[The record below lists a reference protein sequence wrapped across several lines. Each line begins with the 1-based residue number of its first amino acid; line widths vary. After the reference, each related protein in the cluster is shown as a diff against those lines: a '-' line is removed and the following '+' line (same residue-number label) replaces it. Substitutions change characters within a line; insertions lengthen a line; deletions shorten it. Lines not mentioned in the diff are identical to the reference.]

1 MKEESNNTKKLSLTK
16 KQKILLVVSI
26 LLFLVICLEIVL
38 VLYARKNND
47 TDVNQDRRSKKIVAE
62 LQEEEE
68 LVIREEEMVEDVEK
82 PSSEPSK
89 SSTPSKSS
97 EETSSSTPSSE
108 SKTPVFEALPPPKI
122 VPPREQVESLWT
134 PDATSVII
142 DSKETIT
149 INGTK
154 YLTVTVRRG
163 TLKVGDTL
171 KQTGVCGIVP
181 NVSTKVQRMIKK
193 GKLVNSATVS
203 ESVGISMDNDYFYKR
218 ATFGTDM
225 QLATRAKLKVYVFT
239 KEEGNTKE
247 TSVVNGQGYLL
258 TFMPKDADPSGKPF
272 KTGNGTPVI
281 SKPIKPGEV
290 AEIEIR
296 KFIMLGGP
304 ALYEPGTR
312 IIVKD
317 QNTNER
323 IGIAVI
329 TGYPPC
335 PHK

>member
-1 MKEESNNTKKLSLTK
+1 MKEESNNTKKLSLDK
-16 KQKILLVVSI
+16 KQIILLVFLIFLI
-26 LLFLVICLEIVL
+26 LIFSVFLYV
-38 VLYARKNND
+38 RKNRNSD
-47 TDVNQDRRSKKIVAE
+47 IKQDQGEEKIVSE
-62 LQEEEE
+62 LEDEEDLGESLEEEN
-68 LVIREEEMVEDVEK
+68 VEEDIEESTPE
-82 PSSEPSK
+82 SSK
-89 SSTPSKSS
+89 STTPSK
-97 EETSSSTPSSE
+97 PSE
-108 SKTPVFEALPPPKI
+108 SKEPKKPVEEKTPEKPDPPK
-122 VPPREQVESLWT
+122 PLTPREQVESLWT

-171 KQTGVCGIVP
+171 KQTGICGIVP
-181 NVSTKVQRMIKK
+181 DVSTKVQRMIKK

-203 ESVGISMDNDYFYKR
+203 ESVGIAMDNDYFYKR

-225 QLATRAKLKVYVFT
+225 QLATKVKLKVYVFT

-258 TFMPKDADPSGKPF
+258 TFMPKDADPSGRPF
-272 KTGNGTPVI
+272 ITGNGTPVI

-290 AEIEIR
+290 AEIEVR

>member
-16 KQKILLVVSI
+16 KQKILLVISI

-38 VLYARKNND
+38 FIHARKNKD
-47 TDVNQDRRSKKIVAE
+47 TGINQDRRSKKIVAE

-82 PSSEPSK
+82 PSS
-89 SSTPSKSS
+89 TPSKPS

-171 KQTGVCGIVP
+171 KQTGICGIVP
-181 NVSTKVQRMIKK
+181 DVSTKVKRMIRA

-203 ESVGISMDNDYFYKR
+203 ESVGIAMDNDYFYKR

-225 QLATRAKLKVYVFT
+225 QLATKVKLKVYVFT
-239 KEEGNTKE
+239 KEEGNTE
-247 TSVVNGQGYLL
+247 EQSVVNNQGYILS
-258 TFMPKDADPSGKPF
+258 FIPENPSGRAF
-272 KTGNGTPVI
+272 IVGNGTPVI
-281 SKPIKPGEV
+281 SKPIKPGEA
-290 AEIEIR
+290 AEIEMR

-312 IIVKD
+312 IKV
-317 QNTNER
+317 QNEKTNKQ

>member
-82 PSSEPSK
+82 PSTEPSESTTKPSEPK
-89 SSTPSKSS
+89 EPEKPV
-97 EETSSSTPSSE
+97 EEKVPE
-108 SKTPVFEALPPPKI
+108 KPEPPK
-122 VPPREQVESLWT
+122 PDPLTPRQQVESLWT

-142 DSKETIT
+142 DSKETVT

-171 KQTGVCGIVP
+171 KQTGICGIVP
-181 NVSTKVQRMIKK
+181 NVSTRITKMMKA

-203 ESVGISMDNDYFYKR
+203 ESVGIAMDNDYFYKR

-225 QLATRAKLKVYVFT
+225 QLATKVKLKVYVFT
-239 KEEGNTKE
+239 KEEGNTE
-247 TSVVNGQGYLL
+247 EQSVVNNQGYILS
-258 TFMPKDADPSGKPF
+258 FIPENPSGRPF
-272 KTGNGTPVI
+272 IVGNGTPVI
-281 SKPIKPGEV
+281 SKPINPGEV
-290 AEIEIR
+290 AEIEMK

-312 IIVKD
+312 IKVKD
-317 QNTNER
+317 QNTNEQ

>member
-1 MKEESNNTKKLSLTK
+1 MKEESNNTKKLSLDK
-16 KQKILLVVSI
+16 KQIILLV
-26 LLFLVICLEIVL
+26 FLVFLILILSVF
-38 VLYARKNND
+38 LYVRKNRNSD
-47 TDVNQDRRSKKIVAE
+47 TKQNQGEEKIVSE
-62 LQEEEE
+62 LEDEEDLGESLEEENVE
-68 LVIREEEMVEDVEK
+68 EDVEEST
-82 PSSEPSK
+82 PESSK
-89 SSTPSKSS
+89 STTPSKPTEPKKPEKPV
-97 EETSSSTPSSE
+97 EEKVPETPD
-108 SKTPVFEALPPPKI
+108 PPK
-122 VPPREQVESLWT
+122 PLTPREQVESLWT

-142 DSKETIT
+142 DSTDTIT

-272 KTGNGTPVI
+272 ITGNGTPVI

>member
-1 MKEESNNTKKLSLTK
+1 MKEESNNTKKLSLDK
-16 KQKILLVVSI
+16 KQIVLLV
-26 LLFLVICLEIVL
+26 FLVFLILIFSVF
-38 VLYARKNND
+38 LYVRKNRNSD
-47 TDVNQDRRSKKIVAE
+47 IKQDQGEEKIVSE
-62 LQEEEE
+62 LEDEEDLGESLEEEN
-68 LVIREEEMVEDVEK
+68 VEEDIEESTPE
-82 PSSEPSK
+82 SSK
-89 SSTPSKSS
+89 STTPSK
-97 EETSSSTPSSE
+97 PSE
-108 SKTPVFEALPPPKI
+108 SKEPKKPVEEKTPEKPDPPK
-122 VPPREQVESLWT
+122 PLTPREQVESLWT

-171 KQTGVCGIVP
+171 KQTGICGIVP
-181 NVSTKVQRMIKK
+181 DVSTKVRRMIKA

-225 QLATRAKLKVYVFT
+225 QLATKVKLKVYVFT

-258 TFMPKDADPSGKPF
+258 TFMPKDADPSGRPF
-272 KTGNGTPVI
+272 ITGNGTPVI

-290 AEIEIR
+290 AEIEVK

>member
-1 MKEESNNTKKLSLTK
+1 MKEESNNTKKLSLDK
-16 KQKILLVVSI
+16 KQIILLV
-26 LLFLVICLEIVL
+26 FLVFLILILSVF
-38 VLYARKNND
+38 LYVRKNRNSD
-47 TDVNQDRRSKKIVAE
+47 TKQNQGEEKIVSE
-62 LQEEEE
+62 LEDEEDLGESLEEENVE
-68 LVIREEEMVEDVEK
+68 EDVEEST
-82 PSSEPSK
+82 PESSK
-89 SSTPSKSS
+89 STTPSKPTEPKKPEKPV
-97 EETSSSTPSSE
+97 EEKVPETPD
-108 SKTPVFEALPPPKI
+108 PPK
-122 VPPREQVESLWT
+122 PLTPREQVESLWT
-134 PDATSVII
+134 SDATSVII
-142 DSKETIT
+142 DSTDTIT

-171 KQTGVCGIVP
+171 KQTGICEIVP
-181 NVSTKVQRMIKK
+181 NVSTRITKMIKA

>member
-1 MKEESNNTKKLSLTK
+1 MKEESKTKKLSLTK
-16 KQKILLVVSI
+16 KQKTLLAVSVI
-26 LLFLVICLEIVL
+26 LFLILCLEMVL
-38 VLYARKNND
+38 ILYAKKNKG
-47 TDVNQDRRSKKIVAE
+47 TDVNQERRSKKIVAE

-68 LVIREEEMVEDVEK
+68 LVIREEEMVEDVDK
-82 PSSEPSK
+82 PSSESSK
-89 SSTPSKSS
+89 STTP
-97 EETSSSTPSSE
+97 ETTTPESSTPSSE
-108 SKTPVFEALPPPKI
+108 IPTPRYISPKPIPKI
-122 VPPREQVESLWT
+122 LPPRERVESLWT

-142 DSKETIT
+142 DSKETTT

-171 KQTGVCGIVP
+171 KQTGICGIVP
-181 NVSTKVQRMIKK
+181 DVSTKITKMMKA

-203 ESVGISMDNDYFYKR
+203 ESVGIAMDNDYFYKR

-225 QLATRAKLKVYVFT
+225 QLATKVKLKVYVFT
-239 KEEGNTKE
+239 KEEGNTE
-247 TSVVNGQGYLL
+247 EQSVVNNQGYILS
-258 TFMPKDADPSGKPF
+258 FIPENPSGRAF
-272 KTGNGTPVI
+272 IVGNGTPVI
-281 SKPIKPGEV
+281 SKPINPGEV
-290 AEIEIR
+290 ADIEMR

-312 IIVKD
+312 IKV
-317 QNTNER
+317 QNQHTNKQ
-323 IGIAVI
+323 IGIGVI

>member
-1 MKEESNNTKKLSLTK
+1 MKEESKTKKLSLTK
-16 KQKILLVVSI
+16 KQKTLLAVSVI
-26 LLFLVICLEIVL
+26 LFLILCLEMVL
-38 VLYARKNND
+38 ILYAKKNKG
-47 TDVNQDRRSKKIVAE
+47 TDVNQERRSKKIVAE

-68 LVIREEEMVEDVEK
+68 LVIREEEMVEDVDK
-82 PSSEPSK
+82 PSSESSK
-89 SSTPSKSS
+89 STTP
-97 EETSSSTPSSE
+97 ETTTPESSTPSSE
-108 SKTPVFEALPPPKI
+108 IPTPRYISPKPIPKI
-122 VPPREQVESLWT
+122 LPPRERVESLWT

-142 DSKETIT
+142 DSKETTT

-171 KQTGVCGIVP
+171 KQTGICGIVP
-181 NVSTKVQRMIKK
+181 DVSTKITKMMKA

-225 QLATRAKLKVYVFT
+225 QLATKVKLKVYVFT
-239 KEEGNTKE
+239 KEEGNTE
-247 TSVVNGQGYLL
+247 EQSVVNNQGYILS
-258 TFMPKDADPSGKPF
+258 FIPENPSGRAF
-272 KTGNGTPVI
+272 IVGNGTPVI
-281 SKPIKPGEV
+281 SKPINPGEV
-290 AEIEIR
+290 ADIEMR

-312 IIVKD
+312 IKV
-317 QNTNER
+317 QNQHTNKQ
-323 IGIAVI
+323 IGIGVI

>member
-1 MKEESNNTKKLSLTK
+1 MKEESNNTKKLSLDK
-16 KQKILLVVSI
+16 KQIVLLV
-26 LLFLVICLEIVL
+26 FLVFLILIFSVF
-38 VLYARKNND
+38 LYVRKNRNSD
-47 TDVNQDRRSKKIVAE
+47 IKQDQGEEKIVSE
-62 LQEEEE
+62 LEDEEDLGESLEEEN
-68 LVIREEEMVEDVEK
+68 VEEDIEE
-82 PSSEPSK
+82 
-89 SSTPSKSS
+89 STPESSKTTTPSIPS
-97 EETSSSTPSSE
+97 EDSSSSTPSSE

-122 VPPREQVESLWT
+122 VPPRQQVESLWT

-171 KQTGVCGIVP
+171 KQTGICGIVP
-181 NVSTKVQRMIKK
+181 DVSTKVRRMIKA

-203 ESVGISMDNDYFYKR
+203 ESVGIAMDNDYFYKR

-225 QLATRAKLKVYVFT
+225 QLATKVKLKVYVFT

-258 TFMPKDADPSGKPF
+258 TFMPKDADPSGRPF
-272 KTGNGTPVI
+272 ITGNGTPVI

-290 AEIEIR
+290 AEIEVR

>member
-1 MKEESNNTKKLSLTK
+1 MKEESNNTKKLSLDK
-16 KQKILLVVSI
+16 KQIILLV
-26 LLFLVICLEIVL
+26 FLVFLILILSVF
-38 VLYARKNND
+38 LYVRKNRNSD
-47 TDVNQDRRSKKIVAE
+47 TKQNQGEEKIVSE
-62 LQEEEE
+62 LEDEEDLGESLEEENVE
-68 LVIREEEMVEDVEK
+68 EDVEEST
-82 PSSEPSK
+82 PESSK
-89 SSTPSKSS
+89 STTPSKPTEPKKPEKPV
-97 EETSSSTPSSE
+97 EEKVPETPD
-108 SKTPVFEALPPPKI
+108 PPK
-122 VPPREQVESLWT
+122 PLTPREQVESLWT

-142 DSKETIT
+142 DSTDTIT

-225 QLATRAKLKVYVFT
+225 QLATKVKLKVYVFT

-272 KTGNGTPVI
+272 ITGNGTPVI

>member
-1 MKEESNNTKKLSLTK
+1 
-16 KQKILLVVSI
+16 
-26 LLFLVICLEIVL
+26 
-38 VLYARKNND
+38 
-47 TDVNQDRRSKKIVAE
+47 
-62 LQEEEE
+62 
-68 LVIREEEMVEDVEK
+68 
-82 PSSEPSK
+82 
-89 SSTPSKSS
+89 
-97 EETSSSTPSSE
+97 
-108 SKTPVFEALPPPKI
+108 
-122 VPPREQVESLWT
+122 
-134 PDATSVII
+134 
-142 DSKETIT
+142 
-149 INGTK
+149 
-154 YLTVTVRRG
+154 
-163 TLKVGDTL
+163 
-171 KQTGVCGIVP
+171 
-181 NVSTKVQRMIKK
+181 MIKA

-225 QLATRAKLKVYVFT
+225 QLATKVKLKVYVFT

-258 TFMPKDADPSGKPF
+258 TFMPKDTDPSGRPF
-272 KTGNGTPVI
+272 ITGNGTPVI
-281 SKPIKPGEV
+281 STPIKPGEV
-290 AEIEIR
+290 AETEVR

>member
-1 MKEESNNTKKLSLTK
+1 MKEESNNTKKLSLDK
-16 KQKILLVVSI
+16 KQIILLV
-26 LLFLVICLEIVL
+26 FLVFLILILSVF
-38 VLYARKNND
+38 LYVRKNRNSD
-47 TDVNQDRRSKKIVAE
+47 TKQNQGEEKIVSE
-62 LQEEEE
+62 LEDEEDLGESLEEENVE
-68 LVIREEEMVEDVEK
+68 EDVEEST
-82 PSSEPSK
+82 PESSK
-89 SSTPSKSS
+89 STTPSKPTEPKKPEKPV
-97 EETSSSTPSSE
+97 EEKVPETPD
-108 SKTPVFEALPPPKI
+108 PPK
-122 VPPREQVESLWT
+122 PLTPREQVESLWT
-134 PDATSVII
+134 SDATSVII
-142 DSKETIT
+142 DSTDTIT

-290 AEIEIR
+290 AEIEVR

>member
-171 KQTGVCGIVP
+171 KQTGICEIVP
-181 NVSTKVQRMIKK
+181 NVSTRITKMIKA

-203 ESVGISMDNDYFYKR
+203 ESVGIAMDNDYFYKR

-225 QLATRAKLKVYVFT
+225 QLATKVKLKVYVFT
-239 KEEGNTKE
+239 KEEGNTE
-247 TSVVNGQGYLL
+247 EQSVVNNQGYILS
-258 TFMPKDADPSGKPF
+258 FIPENPSGRAF
-272 KTGNGTPVI
+272 IVGNGTPVI
-281 SKPIKPGEV
+281 SKPINPGEV
-290 AEIEIR
+290 ADIEMR

-312 IIVKD
+312 IKV
-317 QNTNER
+317 QNQHTNKQ
-323 IGIAVI
+323 IGIGVI

>member
-171 KQTGVCGIVP
+171 KQTGICGIVP
-181 NVSTKVQRMIKK
+181 DVSTKVKRMIKA

-203 ESVGISMDNDYFYKR
+203 ESVGIAMDNDYFYKR

-225 QLATRAKLKVYVFT
+225 QLATKVKLKVYVFT

-247 TSVVNGQGYLL
+247 QSVVNNQGYLL
-258 TFMPKDADPSGKPF
+258 SFVPEDPSGRTF
-272 KTGNGTPVI
+272 ITGNGTPVI
-281 SKPIKPGEV
+281 SKPIKPGEA
-290 AEIEIR
+290 AEIEVK

-312 IIVKD
+312 IKVKD
-317 QNTNER
+317 QNTNEQ

>member
-1 MKEESNNTKKLSLTK
+1 MKEESTNTKKLSLNK
-16 KQKILLVVSI
+16 KQKILLIISI

-38 VLYARKNND
+38 FIYARKNKD
-47 TDVNQDRRSKKIVAE
+47 TGINQDRRSKKIVAE

-82 PSSEPSK
+82 PSTEPSESTTKPSEPK
-89 SSTPSKSS
+89 EPEKPV
-97 EETSSSTPSSE
+97 EEKVPE
-108 SKTPVFEALPPPKI
+108 KPEPPK
-122 VPPREQVESLWT
+122 PDPLTPRQQVESLWT

-171 KQTGVCGIVP
+171 KQTGICGIVP
-181 NVSTKVQRMIKK
+181 DVSTKVKRMIRA

-225 QLATRAKLKVYVFT
+225 QLATKVKLKVYVFT

-272 KTGNGTPVI
+272 ITGNGTPVI
-281 SKPIKPGEV
+281 SKPIKPGEA
-290 AEIEIR
+290 AEIEVK

-317 QNTNER
+317 QNTNKQ

>member
-1 MKEESNNTKKLSLTK
+1 MKEESNNTKKLSLDK
-16 KQKILLVVSI
+16 KQIILLVFLIFLI
-26 LLFLVICLEIVL
+26 LIFSVFLYV
-38 VLYARKNND
+38 RKNRNSD
-47 TDVNQDRRSKKIVAE
+47 IKQDQGEEKIVSE
-62 LQEEEE
+62 LEDEEDLGESLEEENVE
-68 LVIREEEMVEDVEK
+68 EDVEEST
-82 PSSEPSK
+82 PESSK
-89 SSTPSKSS
+89 STTPSK
-97 EETSSSTPSSE
+97 PSE
-108 SKTPVFEALPPPKI
+108 SKEPKKPVEEKTPETPDPPK
-122 VPPREQVESLWT
+122 PLTPREQVESLWT

-171 KQTGVCGIVP
+171 KQTGICGIVP
-181 NVSTKVQRMIKK
+181 DVSTKVRRMIKA

-203 ESVGISMDNDYFYKR
+203 ESVGIAMDNDYFYKR

-225 QLATRAKLKVYVFT
+225 QLATKVKLKVYVFT

-247 TSVVNGQGYLL
+247 TSVVNNQGYLL
-258 TFMPKDADPSGKPF
+258 TFMPKDADPSGRPF
-272 KTGNGTPVI
+272 ITGNGTPVI
-281 SKPIKPGEV
+281 STPIKPGEV
-290 AEIEIR
+290 AEIEVK

>member
-1 MKEESNNTKKLSLTK
+1 MKEESNNTKKLSLDK
-16 KQKILLVVSI
+16 KQIVLLV
-26 LLFLVICLEIVL
+26 FLVFLILIFSVF
-38 VLYARKNND
+38 LYVRKNRNSD
-47 TDVNQDRRSKKIVAE
+47 IKQDQGEEKIVSE
-62 LQEEEE
+62 LEDEEDLGESLEEENVE
-68 LVIREEEMVEDVEK
+68 EDVEEST
-82 PSSEPSK
+82 PESSK
-89 SSTPSKSS
+89 STTPSKPTEPKKPEKPV
-97 EETSSSTPSSE
+97 EEKVPETPD
-108 SKTPVFEALPPPKI
+108 PPK
-122 VPPREQVESLWT
+122 PLTPREQVESLWT
-134 PDATSVII
+134 SDATSVII
-142 DSKETIT
+142 DSTDTIT

>member
-1 MKEESNNTKKLSLTK
+1 MKEESIKTKNLSLTK
-16 KQKILLVVSI
+16 KQKILLTVSVI
-26 LLFLVICLEIVL
+26 LFLILCLEMVFIF
-38 VLYARKNND
+38 YARKNKN
-47 TDVNQDRRSKKIVAE
+47 TQERRSKKIVAE

-82 PSSEPSK
+82 PSTEPSESTTKPSEPK
-89 SSTPSKSS
+89 EPEKPV
-97 EETSSSTPSSE
+97 EEKVPE
-108 SKTPVFEALPPPKI
+108 KPEPPK
-122 VPPREQVESLWT
+122 PDPLTPRQQVESLWT

-142 DSKETIT
+142 DSKETTT

-171 KQTGVCGIVP
+171 KQTGICGIVP
-181 NVSTKVQRMIKK
+181 DVSTRITKMMKA

-203 ESVGISMDNDYFYKR
+203 ESVGIAMDNDYFYKR

-225 QLATRAKLKVYVFT
+225 QLATKVKLKVYVFT
-239 KEEGNTKE
+239 KEEGNTNE
-247 TSVVNGQGYLL
+247 QSVVNNQGYILS
-258 TFMPKDADPSGKPF
+258 FIPENPSGRPF
-272 KTGNGTPVI
+272 IVGNGTPVI
-281 SKPIKPGEV
+281 SKPINPGEA
-290 AEIEIR
+290 AEIEMK

-312 IIVKD
+312 IIVQN
-317 QNTNER
+317 QNTNKQ

>member
-1 MKEESNNTKKLSLTK
+1 MKEESKTKKLSLTK
-16 KQKILLVVSI
+16 KQKTLLAVSVI
-26 LLFLVICLEIVL
+26 LFLILCLEMVL
-38 VLYARKNND
+38 ILYAKKNKG
-47 TDVNQDRRSKKIVAE
+47 TDVNQERRSKKIVAE

-82 PSSEPSK
+82 PSTEPSK
-89 SSTPSKSS
+89 TTPSKPTEPKKPEKPV
-97 EETSSSTPSSE
+97 EEKVPE
-108 SKTPVFEALPPPKI
+108 KPDPPK
-122 VPPREQVESLWT
+122 PLTPREQVESLWT

-142 DSKETIT
+142 DSTDTIT

>member
-1 MKEESNNTKKLSLTK
+1 MKEESNNTKKLSLDK
-16 KQKILLVVSI
+16 KQIILLVFLIFLI
-26 LLFLVICLEIVL
+26 LIFSVFLYV
-38 VLYARKNND
+38 RKNRNSD
-47 TDVNQDRRSKKIVAE
+47 IKQDQGDEKIVSE
-62 LQEEEE
+62 LEDEEDLGESLEEEN
-68 LVIREEEMVEDVEK
+68 VEEDIEESTPE
-82 PSSEPSK
+82 SSK
-89 SSTPSKSS
+89 STTPSK
-97 EETSSSTPSSE
+97 PSE
-108 SKTPVFEALPPPKI
+108 SKEPKKPVEEKTPEKPDPPK
-122 VPPREQVESLWT
+122 PLTPREQVESLWT

-171 KQTGVCGIVP
+171 KQTGICGIVP
-181 NVSTKVQRMIKK
+181 DVSTKVRRMIKA

-203 ESVGISMDNDYFYKR
+203 ESVGIAMYNDYFYKR

-225 QLATRAKLKVYVFT
+225 QLATKVKLKVYVFT

-258 TFMPKDADPSGKPF
+258 TFMPKDADPSGRPF
-272 KTGNGTPVI
+272 ITGNGTPVI

-290 AEIEIR
+290 AEIEVR

>member
-1 MKEESNNTKKLSLTK
+1 MKEESNNTKKLSLDK
-16 KQKILLVVSI
+16 KQIVLLV
-26 LLFLVICLEIVL
+26 FLVFLILIFSVF
-38 VLYARKNND
+38 LYVRKNRNSD
-47 TDVNQDRRSKKIVAE
+47 IKQDQGEEKIVSE
-62 LQEEEE
+62 LEDEEDLGESLEEEN
-68 LVIREEEMVEDVEK
+68 VEEDIEESTPE
-82 PSSEPSK
+82 SSK
-89 SSTPSKSS
+89 STTPSK
-97 EETSSSTPSSE
+97 PSE
-108 SKTPVFEALPPPKI
+108 SKEPKKPVEEKTPEKPDPPK
-122 VPPREQVESLWT
+122 PLTPREQVESLWT

-171 KQTGVCGIVP
+171 KQTGICGIVP
-181 NVSTKVQRMIKK
+181 DVSTKVQRMIKK

-225 QLATRAKLKVYVFT
+225 QLATKVKLKVYVFT

-258 TFMPKDADPSGKPF
+258 TFMPKDADPSGRPF
-272 KTGNGTPVI
+272 ITGNGTPVI

-290 AEIEIR
+290 AEIEVR

>member
-1 MKEESNNTKKLSLTK
+1 MKEESNNTKKLSLDK
-16 KQKILLVVSI
+16 KQIILLV
-26 LLFLVICLEIVL
+26 FLVFLILILSVF
-38 VLYARKNND
+38 LYVRKNRNSD
-47 TDVNQDRRSKKIVAE
+47 TKQNQGEEKIVSE
-62 LQEEEE
+62 LEDEEDLGESLEEENVE
-68 LVIREEEMVEDVEK
+68 EDVEEST
-82 PSSEPSK
+82 PESSK
-89 SSTPSKSS
+89 STTPSKPTEPKKPEKPV
-97 EETSSSTPSSE
+97 EEKVPETPD
-108 SKTPVFEALPPPKI
+108 PPK
-122 VPPREQVESLWT
+122 PLTPREQVESLWT
-134 PDATSVII
+134 SDATSVII
-142 DSKETIT
+142 DSTDTIT

-329 TGYPPC
+329 TGYAPC

>member
-1 MKEESNNTKKLSLTK
+1 MKEESTNTKKLSLNK
-16 KQKILLVVSI
+16 KQKILLIISI

-38 VLYARKNND
+38 FIYARKNKD
-47 TDVNQDRRSKKIVAE
+47 TGINQDRRSKKIVAE

-82 PSSEPSK
+82 PSTEPSESTTKPSEPK
-89 SSTPSKSS
+89 EPEKPV
-97 EETSSSTPSSE
+97 EEKVPE
-108 SKTPVFEALPPPKI
+108 KPEPPK
-122 VPPREQVESLWT
+122 PDPLTPRQQVESLWT

-142 DSKETIT
+142 DSKETVT

-171 KQTGVCGIVP
+171 KQTGICGIVP
-181 NVSTKVQRMIKK
+181 DVSTRITKMMKA

-203 ESVGISMDNDYFYKR
+203 ESVGIAMDNDYFYKR

-225 QLATRAKLKVYVFT
+225 QLATKVKLKVYVFT
-239 KEEGNTKE
+239 KEEGNTE
-247 TSVVNGQGYLL
+247 EQSVVNNQGYILS
-258 TFMPKDADPSGKPF
+258 FIPENPSGRPF
-272 KTGNGTPVI
+272 IVGNGTPVI
-281 SKPIKPGEV
+281 SKPINPGEV
-290 AEIEIR
+290 AEIEMK

-312 IIVKD
+312 IKVQN
-317 QNTNER
+317 QNTNKQ

>member
-1 MKEESNNTKKLSLTK
+1 MKEESNNTKKLSLDK
-16 KQKILLVVSI
+16 KQIILLVFLIFLI
-26 LLFLVICLEIVL
+26 LIFSVFLYV
-38 VLYARKNND
+38 RKNRNSD
-47 TDVNQDRRSKKIVAE
+47 IKQDQGEEKIVSE
-62 LQEEEE
+62 LEDEEDLGESLEEEN
-68 LVIREEEMVEDVEK
+68 VEEDIEESTPE
-82 PSSEPSK
+82 SSK
-89 SSTPSKSS
+89 STTPSK
-97 EETSSSTPSSE
+97 PSE
-108 SKTPVFEALPPPKI
+108 SKEPKKPVEEKTPEKPDPPK
-122 VPPREQVESLWT
+122 PLTPREQVESLWT

-171 KQTGVCGIVP
+171 KQTGICGIVP
-181 NVSTKVQRMIKK
+181 DVSTKVRRMIKA

-225 QLATRAKLKVYVFT
+225 QLATKVKLKVYVFT

-258 TFMPKDADPSGKPF
+258 TFMPKDADPSGRPF
-272 KTGNGTPVI
+272 ITGNGTPVI

-290 AEIEIR
+290 AEIEVK

>member
-1 MKEESNNTKKLSLTK
+1 MKEESNNTKKLSLDK
-16 KQKILLVVSI
+16 KQIVLLV
-26 LLFLVICLEIVL
+26 FLVFLILIFSVF
-38 VLYARKNND
+38 LYVRKNRNSD
-47 TDVNQDRRSKKIVAE
+47 IKQDQGEEKIVSE
-62 LQEEEE
+62 LEDEEDLGESLEEEN
-68 LVIREEEMVEDVEK
+68 VEEDIEESTPE
-82 PSSEPSK
+82 SSK
-89 SSTPSKSS
+89 STTPSK
-97 EETSSSTPSSE
+97 PSE
-108 SKTPVFEALPPPKI
+108 SKEPKKPVEEKTPEKPDPPK
-122 VPPREQVESLWT
+122 PLTPREQVESLWT

-171 KQTGVCGIVP
+171 KQTGICGIVP
-181 NVSTKVQRMIKK
+181 DVSTKVQRMIKK

-225 QLATRAKLKVYVFT
+225 QLATKVKLKVYVFT

-258 TFMPKDADPSGKPF
+258 TFMPKDADPSGRPF
-272 KTGNGTPVI
+272 ITGNGTPVI
-281 SKPIKPGEV
+281 STPIKPGEV
-290 AEIEIR
+290 AEIEVR

>member
-1 MKEESNNTKKLSLTK
+1 MKEESNNTKKLSLDK
-16 KQKILLVVSI
+16 KQIVLLV
-26 LLFLVICLEIVL
+26 FLVFLILIFSVF
-38 VLYARKNND
+38 LYVRKNRNSD
-47 TDVNQDRRSKKIVAE
+47 IKQDQGEEKIVSE
-62 LQEEEE
+62 LEDEEDLGESLEEEN
-68 LVIREEEMVEDVEK
+68 VEEDIEESTPE
-82 PSSEPSK
+82 SSK
-89 SSTPSKSS
+89 STTPSK
-97 EETSSSTPSSE
+97 PSE
-108 SKTPVFEALPPPKI
+108 SKEPKKPVEEKTPEKPDPPK
-122 VPPREQVESLWT
+122 PLTPREQVESLWT

-171 KQTGVCGIVP
+171 KQTGICGIVP
-181 NVSTKVQRMIKK
+181 DVSTKVRRMIKA

-203 ESVGISMDNDYFYKR
+203 ESVGIAMDNDYFYKR

-225 QLATRAKLKVYVFT
+225 QLATKVKLKVYVFT

-258 TFMPKDADPSGKPF
+258 TFMPKDADPSGRPF
-272 KTGNGTPVI
+272 ITGNGTPVI

-290 AEIEIR
+290 AEIEVK

>member
-1 MKEESNNTKKLSLTK
+1 MVF
-16 KQKILLVVSI
+16 I
-26 LLFLVICLEIVL
+26 F
-38 VLYARKNND
+38 YARKNKNA
-47 TDVNQDRRSKKIVAE
+47 QERRSKKIVAE

-82 PSSEPSK
+82 PSTEPSESTTKPSEPK
-89 SSTPSKSS
+89 EPEKPV
-97 EETSSSTPSSE
+97 EEKVPE
-108 SKTPVFEALPPPKI
+108 KPEPPK
-122 VPPREQVESLWT
+122 PDPLTPRQQVETLWT

-142 DSKETIT
+142 DSKETVT

-171 KQTGVCGIVP
+171 KQTGICEIVP
-181 NVSTKVQRMIKK
+181 NVSTRITKMIKA

-203 ESVGISMDNDYFYKR
+203 ESVGIAMDNDYFYKR

-225 QLATRAKLKVYVFT
+225 QLATKVKLKVYVFT

-247 TSVVNGQGYLL
+247 QSVVNNQGYILS
-258 TFMPKDADPSGKPF
+258 FIPENPSGRPF
-272 KTGNGTPVI
+272 IVGNGTPVI
-281 SKPIKPGEV
+281 SKPINPGEA
-290 AEIEIR
+290 AEIEMK

-312 IIVKD
+312 IIV
-317 QNTNER
+317 
-323 IGIAVI
+323 
-329 TGYPPC
+329 
-335 PHK
+335 

>member
-1 MKEESNNTKKLSLTK
+1 MKEESNNTKKLSLTN
-16 KQKILLVVSI
+16 KQKILLVISI
-26 LLFLVICLEIVL
+26 LLFLVICLEIGL
-38 VLYARKNND
+38 VLYARKKKD
-47 TDVNQDRRSKKIVAE
+47 TDINQNKEREKIVSE
-62 LQEEEE
+62 LEEDLEDSLIEEEE
-68 LVIREEEMVEDVEK
+68 VEEDIEEQ
-82 PSSEPSK
+82 SSAEPSK
-89 SSTPSKSS
+89 STTPSKPS
-97 EETSSSTPSSE
+97 ETKEPE
-108 SKTPVFEALPPPKI
+108 KPVEEKVPEKPDPPK
-122 VPPREQVESLWT
+122 PDPLTPRQQVESLWT

-163 TLKVGDTL
+163 TLNVGDTL
-171 KQTGVCGIVP
+171 KQTGICGIVP
-181 NVSTKVQRMIKK
+181 DVSTRITKMIRA

-203 ESVGISMDNDYFYKR
+203 ESVGIAMDNDYFYKR

-225 QLATRAKLKVYVFT
+225 QLATKVKLKVYVFT

-247 TSVVNGQGYLL
+247 TSVVNDQGYLL
-258 TFMPKDADPSGKPF
+258 SFVPEDPSGRTF
-272 KTGNGTPVI
+272 ITGNGTPVI
-281 SKPIKPGEV
+281 SKPINPGEA
-290 AEIEIR
+290 AEIEVR

-317 QNTNER
+317 QNTNKQ

>member
-1 MKEESNNTKKLSLTK
+1 MKEESNNTKKLSLDK
-16 KQKILLVVSI
+16 KQIVLLV
-26 LLFLVICLEIVL
+26 FLVFLILIFSVF
-38 VLYARKNND
+38 LYVRKNRNSD
-47 TDVNQDRRSKKIVAE
+47 IKQDQGEEKIVSE
-62 LQEEEE
+62 LEDEEDLGESLEEENVE
-68 LVIREEEMVEDVEK
+68 EDVEEST
-82 PSSEPSK
+82 PESSK
-89 SSTPSKSS
+89 STTPSK
-97 EETSSSTPSSE
+97 PSE
-108 SKTPVFEALPPPKI
+108 SKEPKKPVEEKTPEKPDPPK
-122 VPPREQVESLWT
+122 PLTPREQVESLWT

-171 KQTGVCGIVP
+171 KQTGICGIVP
-181 NVSTKVQRMIKK
+181 DVSTKVRRMIKA

-225 QLATRAKLKVYVFT
+225 QLATKVKLKVYVFT

-258 TFMPKDADPSGKPF
+258 TFMPKDADPSGRPF
-272 KTGNGTPVI
+272 ITGNGTPVI

-290 AEIEIR
+290 AEIEVK

>member
-16 KQKILLVVSI
+16 KQKILLAISI
-26 LLFLVICLEIVL
+26 LLFLVICLEMVFI
-38 VLYARKNND
+38 LYAKKNKD
-47 TDVNQDRRSKKIVAE
+47 TDADQSKGEEKIVSE
-62 LQEEEE
+62 LEDEDKSEEPLIEEEE
-68 LVIREEEMVEDVEK
+68 VEE

-89 SSTPSKSS
+89 SKPS

-108 SKTPVFEALPPPKI
+108 SKIPVFEALPPPKI

-171 KQTGVCGIVP
+171 KQTGICEIVP
-181 NVSTKVQRMIKK
+181 NVSTRITKMIKA

-203 ESVGISMDNDYFYKR
+203 ESVGIAMDNDYFYKR

-225 QLATRAKLKVYVFT
+225 QLATKVKLKVYVFT
-239 KEEGNTKE
+239 KEEGNTKGQ
-247 TSVVNGQGYLL
+247 SVVNNQGYLL
-258 TFMPKDADPSGKPF
+258 SFVPEDPSGRTF
-272 KTGNGTPVI
+272 ITGNGTPVI
-281 SKPIKPGEV
+281 SKPIKPGEA
-290 AEIEIR
+290 AEIEVK

-312 IIVKD
+312 IKVKD
-317 QNTNER
+317 QNTNEQ

>member
-1 MKEESNNTKKLSLTK
+1 MKEESNNTKKLSLDK
-16 KQKILLVVSI
+16 KQIILLVFLIFLI
-26 LLFLVICLEIVL
+26 LIFSVFLYV
-38 VLYARKNND
+38 RKNRNSD
-47 TDVNQDRRSKKIVAE
+47 TKQDQGEEKIVSE
-62 LQEEEE
+62 LEDEEDLGESLEEEN
-68 LVIREEEMVEDVEK
+68 VEEDIEESTPE
-82 PSSEPSK
+82 SSK
-89 SSTPSKSS
+89 STTPSK
-97 EETSSSTPSSE
+97 PSE
-108 SKTPVFEALPPPKI
+108 SKEPKKPVEEKTPEKPDPPK
-122 VPPREQVESLWT
+122 PLTPREQVESLWT

-171 KQTGVCGIVP
+171 KQTGICGIVP
-181 NVSTKVQRMIKK
+181 DVSTKVRRMIKA

-203 ESVGISMDNDYFYKR
+203 ESVGIAMDNDYFYKR

-225 QLATRAKLKVYVFT
+225 QLATKVKLKVYVFT
-239 KEEGNTKE
+239 KEEGNSKE
-247 TSVVNGQGYLL
+247 QSVVNNQGYLL
-258 TFMPKDADPSGKPF
+258 SFVPEDPSGRTF
-272 KTGNGTPVI
+272 ITGNGTPVI
-281 SKPIKPGEV
+281 SQPIKPGEV
-290 AEIEIR
+290 AEIEVK

-312 IIVKD
+312 IKVKD
-317 QNTNER
+317 QNTNEQ

>member
-1 MKEESNNTKKLSLTK
+1 MKEESNNTKKLSLDK
-16 KQKILLVVSI
+16 KQIVLLV
-26 LLFLVICLEIVL
+26 FLVFLILIFSVF
-38 VLYARKNND
+38 LYVRKNRNSD
-47 TDVNQDRRSKKIVAE
+47 IKQDQGEEKIVSE
-62 LQEEEE
+62 LEDEEDLGESLEEEN
-68 LVIREEEMVEDVEK
+68 VEEDIEE
-82 PSSEPSK
+82 
-89 SSTPSKSS
+89 STPESSKTTTPSIPS
-97 EETSSSTPSSE
+97 EDSSSSTPSSE

-122 VPPREQVESLWT
+122 VPPRQQVESLWT

-171 KQTGVCGIVP
+171 KQTGICGIVP
-181 NVSTKVQRMIKK
+181 DVPTKVKRMIRA

-225 QLATRAKLKVYVFT
+225 QLATKVKLKVYVFT

-247 TSVVNGQGYLL
+247 TSVVNDQGYLL
-258 TFMPKDADPSGKPF
+258 SFVPEDPSGRTF
-272 KTGNGTPVI
+272 ITGNGTPVI
-281 SKPIKPGEV
+281 SKPIKPGEA
-290 AEIEIR
+290 AEIEVK

-312 IIVKD
+312 IKVKD

>member
-1 MKEESNNTKKLSLTK
+1 MKEESTKTKKLSLDK
-16 KQKILLVVSI
+16 KQIILLV
-26 LLFLVICLEIVL
+26 FLVFLILIFSVF
-38 VLYARKNND
+38 LYVRKNRNSD
-47 TDVNQDRRSKKIVAE
+47 IKQDQGEEKIVSE
-62 LQEEEE
+62 LEDEEDLGESLEEENVE
-68 LVIREEEMVEDVEK
+68 EDVEEST
-82 PSSEPSK
+82 PESSK
-89 SSTPSKSS
+89 STTPSKPTEPKKPEKPV
-97 EETSSSTPSSE
+97 EEKVPETPD
-108 SKTPVFEALPPPKI
+108 PPK
-122 VPPREQVESLWT
+122 PLTPREQVESLWT

-171 KQTGVCGIVP
+171 KQTGICGIVP
-181 NVSTKVQRMIKK
+181 DVSTKVRRMIKA

-203 ESVGISMDNDYFYKR
+203 ESVGIAMDNDYFYKR

-225 QLATRAKLKVYVFT
+225 QLATKAKLKVYVFT

-258 TFMPKDADPSGKPF
+258 TFMPKDADPSGRPF
-272 KTGNGTPVI
+272 ITGNGTPVI
-281 SKPIKPGEV
+281 STPIKPGEV
-290 AEIEIR
+290 AEIEVK
-296 KFIMLGGP
+296 KFIMLGGS

>member
-1 MKEESNNTKKLSLTK
+1 MKEESKTKKLSLTK
-16 KQKILLVVSI
+16 KQKTLLAVSVI
-26 LLFLVICLEIVL
+26 LFLILCLEMVL
-38 VLYARKNND
+38 ILYAKKNKG
-47 TDVNQDRRSKKIVAE
+47 TDVNQERRSKKIVAE

-68 LVIREEEMVEDVEK
+68 LVIREEEMVEDVDK
-82 PSSEPSK
+82 PSSESSK
-89 SSTPSKSS
+89 STTP
-97 EETSSSTPSSE
+97 ETTTPESSTPSSE
-108 SKTPVFEALPPPKI
+108 IPTPRYISPKPIPKI
-122 VPPREQVESLWT
+122 LPPRERVESLWT

-142 DSKETIT
+142 DSKETTT

-171 KQTGVCGIVP
+171 KQTGICGIVP
-181 NVSTKVQRMIKK
+181 DVSTKITKMMKA

-203 ESVGISMDNDYFYKR
+203 ESVGIAMDNDYFYKR

-225 QLATRAKLKVYVFT
+225 QLATKVKLKVYVFT

-247 TSVVNGQGYLL
+247 QSVVNNQGYLL
-258 TFMPKDADPSGKPF
+258 SFVPEDPSGRTF
-272 KTGNGTPVI
+272 ITGNGTPVI
-281 SKPIKPGEV
+281 SKPIKPGEA
-290 AEIEIR
+290 AEIEVK

-312 IIVKD
+312 IKVKD
-317 QNTNER
+317 QNTNEQ

>member
-1 MKEESNNTKKLSLTK
+1 MKEESNNTKKLSLDK
-16 KQKILLVVSI
+16 KQIILLV
-26 LLFLVICLEIVL
+26 FLVFLILILSVF
-38 VLYARKNND
+38 LYVRKNRNSD
-47 TDVNQDRRSKKIVAE
+47 TKQNQGEEKIVSE
-62 LQEEEE
+62 LEDEEDLGESLEEENVE
-68 LVIREEEMVEDVEK
+68 EDVEEST
-82 PSSEPSK
+82 PESSK
-89 SSTPSKSS
+89 STTPSKPTEPKKPEKPV
-97 EETSSSTPSSE
+97 EEKVPETPD
-108 SKTPVFEALPPPKI
+108 PPK
-122 VPPREQVESLWT
+122 PLTPREQVESLWT
-134 PDATSVII
+134 SDATSVII
-142 DSKETIT
+142 DSTDTIT

>member
-1 MKEESNNTKKLSLTK
+1 MKEESNNTKKLSLDK
-16 KQKILLVVSI
+16 KQIILLVFLIFLI
-26 LLFLVICLEIVL
+26 LIFSVFLYV
-38 VLYARKNND
+38 RKNRNSD
-47 TDVNQDRRSKKIVAE
+47 IKQDQGEEKIVSE
-62 LQEEEE
+62 LEDEEDLGESLEEEN
-68 LVIREEEMVEDVEK
+68 VEEDIEESTPE
-82 PSSEPSK
+82 SSK
-89 SSTPSKSS
+89 STTPSK
-97 EETSSSTPSSE
+97 PSE
-108 SKTPVFEALPPPKI
+108 SKEPKKPVEEKTPEKPDPPK
-122 VPPREQVESLWT
+122 PLTPREQVESLWT

-171 KQTGVCGIVP
+171 KQTGICGIVP
-181 NVSTKVQRMIKK
+181 DVSTKVRRMIKA

-203 ESVGISMDNDYFYKR
+203 ESVGIAMDNDYFYKR

-225 QLATRAKLKVYVFT
+225 QLATKVKLKVYVFT

-258 TFMPKDADPSGKPF
+258 TFMPKDADPSGRPF
-272 KTGNGTPVI
+272 ITGNGTPVI

-290 AEIEIR
+290 AEIEVR